1 MLCTLFTSSST
12 KATVIHVS
20 LITVFMMTARPGR
33 PTSTTPIFANI
44 VYVTPEVTI
53 GHRATQR
60 RATWHL
66 IRVGTVHVRRSLH
79 TTDLREAKAKA
90 MTAYTMWLNDP
101 NSDWL
106 SAGGITNHHVSFKRC
121 AEEWHATQ
129 RQDVSYKDDVIR
141 KFLLPFFHVE
151 RDVTNIATVSA
162 ALIADYKLWRRTFW
176 LNAPANP
183 AEAAARRASMRISA
197 KQMETLEEPSLNTL
211 NREYPTLRQILR
223 YAEQRDYIPRGY
235 APAVP
240 PESSTANPRPAF
252 LGGDFETLRKR
263 SDKWVEEAQDDET
276 RYKRHLLADWIYINR
291 YTGLRLPHEA
301 ELLTW
306 NEIALN
312 NAMLYVS
319 GDTKTGR
326 REVPLRDEARTRLA
340 ALKARRQAYCTAHG
354 QTFSEAERVFVL
366 ENGAAYGD
374 LPNLFRKLVQLCAFP
389 QRSGQLPY
397 TPYSLRH
404 TYATFTLAEGKDY
417 PWLEEVMGTSMKM
430 LREHYKQGTI
440 EQTRRYLEEA
450 GQIQQQGNGVVI
462 NHDAAALR
470 LIHLDS
476 LPADHP
482 HRQPLTLVPVK
493 R

>member
-1 MLCTLFTSSST
+1 MPP
-12 KATVIHVS
+12 
-20 LITVFMMTARPGR
+20 RQGR
-33 PTSTTPIFANI
+33 PPTETPIFTN
-44 VYVTPEVTI
+44 VVHVTPEVTI

-66 IRVGTVHVRRSLH
+66 IKVGTVHVRRSLR

-106 SAGGITNHHVSFKRC
+106 SAGGITNHHISFKRC
-121 AEEWHATQ
+121 AEEWLATQ
-129 RQDVSYKDDVIR
+129 QQDVGYKGDVIR

-151 RDVTNIATVSA
+151 RDVTNIATVNA
-162 ALIADYKLWRRTFW
+162 ALIADYKLWRRMFW
-176 LNAPANP
+176 LNTPANP

-223 YAEQRDYIPRGY
+223 YAEQRDYIPRGC

-263 SDKWVEEAQDDET
+263 SDTWVEEAQDDET

-306 NEIALN
+306 NDIALST
-312 NAMLYVS
+312 ALLYVS
-319 GDTKTGR
+319 DDTKTGR
-326 REVPLRDEARTRLA
+326 REVPLRDEARTRLE
-340 ALKARRQAYCTAHG
+340 ALKARRKAYCAAHG
-354 QTFSEAERVFVL
+354 QTFSESERVFVL
-366 ENGAAYGD
+366 ENGAAYSD
-374 LPNLFRKLVQLCAFP
+374 LPNLFRKLVQLCEFP
-389 QRSGQLPY
+389 PRAGLLPY

-404 TYATFTLAEGKDY
+404 TYATFALAEGKDY
-417 PWLEEVMGTSMKM
+417 AWLEEVMGTSMKM

-440 EQTRRYLEEA
+440 EQTRRYLQEA
-450 GQIQQQGNGVVI
+450 GLMPGQSSGAAI
-462 NHDAAALR
+462 NHNTAPLN
-470 LIHLDS
+470 LIDVDS
-476 LPADHP
+476 LPANHP
-482 HRQPLTLVPVK
+482 SRQPVTLVPVK
-493 R
+493 K